1 MSLLSFF
8 SAKPAPVN
16 RSNVQSARNAS
27 AQQYTLRR
35 QVLQTALRDTLI
47 RYRIPS
53 AGVGCETLLS
63 SRNAIE
69 PTVHVR
75 LLVKDFEPRLLTQ
88 AYAFQKAFLKRAT
101 SFDPKVVDWLS
112 GVSWQFETP
121 DDSLPSELPAMP
133 RAQAVDAVPAGGYAH
148 AAASVVAT
156 ASEAISTAAAKASA
170 AAAAPTE
177 QESLAELHRLFMAA
191 DVERAMLSQSVAGS
205 GDFQPTQSFDS

>member
-1 MSLLSFF
+1 MSLLSFWR
-8 SAKPAPVN
+8 SKPAPLN
-16 RSNVQSARNAS
+16 HSHTQSARNAS

-47 RYRIPS
+47 RYHIPS
-53 AGVGCETLLS
+53 SGVGCETLLS
-63 SRNAIE
+63 SRNSIA

-121 DDSLPSELPAMP
+121 GDSLFSEMPVILRPQMADAMP
-133 RAQAVDAVPAGGYAH
+133 AAGHAQT
-148 AAASVVAT
+148 AAAEA
-156 ASEAISTAAAKASA
+156 ASEAIA
-170 AAAAPTE
+170 AAAGPTE

-191 DVERAMLSQSVAGS
+191 DVERALISQHVSGS

>member
-1 MSLLSFF
+1 MSLLSFLRT
-8 SAKPAPVN
+8 KPAPVN
-16 RSNVQSARNAS
+16 HAHAQSARNAS

-53 AGVGCETLLS
+53 SGVGCETLLS
-63 SRNAIE
+63 SRNAVA

-88 AYAFQKAFLKRAT
+88 ALAFQAAFLKRLT

-112 GVSWQFETP
+112 GISWQFEAP
-121 DDSLPSELPAMP
+121 GDSLFSDIP
-133 RAQAVDAVPAGGYAH
+133 
-148 AAASVVAT
+148 T
-156 ASEAISTAAAKASA
+156 APQRQPA
-170 AAAAPTE
+170 AAAPLAADARAAADPVATPPAAAIRPTE

-191 DVERAMLSQSVAGS
+191 DVERALLSRSVAGS

>member
-8 SAKPAPVN
+8 RSKPAPVN
-16 RSNVQSARNAS
+16 HSHAQSARNAS

-35 QVLQTALRDTLI
+35 QVLQTALRETLI

-53 AGVGCETLLS
+53 SGVGCETLLS
-63 SRNAIE
+63 SRNAIA

-88 AYAFQKAFLKRAT
+88 ALAFQKAFLKRLT

-112 GVSWQFETP
+112 GISWQFEAP
-121 DDSLPSELPAMP
+121 GDSLFSEMPAISRPQMADAMP
-133 RAQAVDAVPAGGYAH
+133 AAGRAQA
-148 AAASVVAT
+148 AAA
-156 ASEAISTAAAKASA
+156 ASEAIAAAG
-170 AAAAPTE
+170 PTE

-191 DVERAMLSQSVAGS
+191 DVERALISQHVSGS

>member
-8 SAKPAPVN
+8 RSKPAPMN
-16 RSNVQSARNAS
+16 HSHTQSARNAS

-53 AGVGCETLLS
+53 SGVGCETLLS
-63 SRNAIE
+63 SRNAIA

-88 AYAFQKAFLKRAT
+88 ALAFQKAFLKRLT

-112 GVSWQFETP
+112 GVSWQFEEP
-121 DDSLPSELPAMP
+121 GDSLFSDIP
-133 RAQAVDAVPAGGYAH
+133 
-148 AAASVVAT
+148 AASQQR
-156 ASEAISTAAAKASA
+156 STAAVPVTADARTQAGPAPA
-170 AAAAPTE
+170 ATPTAAPKPTE

-191 DVERAMLSQSVAGS
+191 DVERALLSQSVAGS